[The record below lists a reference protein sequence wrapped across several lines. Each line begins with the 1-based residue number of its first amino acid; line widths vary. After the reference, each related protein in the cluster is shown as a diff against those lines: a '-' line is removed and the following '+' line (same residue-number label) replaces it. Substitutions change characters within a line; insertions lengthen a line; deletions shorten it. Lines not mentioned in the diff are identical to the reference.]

1 MSSLGSPRILDVNL
15 LLYGT
20 MLPIRLNAHTGRPG
34 IHAMFPTNWA
44 NLLDYL
50 EPANQPRSCD
60 TPQPDNKE
68 EDIAFLLHSFYFNY
82 SILYVLIVLIF
93 QIFADFL

>member
-34 IHAMFPTNWA
+34 IHAMSA
-44 NLLDYL
+44 SIYGK
-50 EPANQPRSCD
+50 PAGLPGTGKSAA
-60 TPQPDNKE
+60 E
-68 EDIAFLLHSFYFNY
+68 L
-82 SILYVLIVLIF
+82 
-93 QIFADFL
+93 